1 MARAENTGAHKCV
14 IVKLNGYSLEAII
27 DTGAVQS
34 LISRDVIEQAGLKGD
49 VTSSSSGSRF
59 ITVSGV
65 MRINHEL
72 KDSEL

>member
-1 MARAENTGAHKCV
+1 MARAENIGAHKCV

-27 DTGAVQS
+27 DTRAIQS
-34 LISRDVIEQAGLKGD
+34 LISRDVIEQARLKGE
-49 VTSSSSGSRF
+49 VTSSNNGSRF
-59 ITVSGV
+59 IIVSGV